1 MWLMITII
9 GCYPVPLEEVYVF
22 NWIPTQSEYY
32 QIADLNQYCIWDNSI
47 NLSKNRLT
55 SNH

>member
-1 MWLMITII
+1 MWLMIII

-32 QIADLNQYCIWDNSI
+32 QIAYLNQYCIWDNSI

-55 SNH
+55 